1 MIKGTQG
8 AEGRKR
14 FVWCAVLL
22 AVLVASAAHAGEWEG
37 KQIAALPVAR
47 VYDPVVET
55 ASMGSS
61 ATRETINMQRAKEIE
76 MLEQVLAHPDSGKQ
90 TRADALSQ
98 KTDIVR
104 RMEFEAQAQACIENL
119 GIKNST
125 VLCGAQNM
133 TVFVPFEY
141 ASDEKM
147 RTAMI
152 DAVST
157 ITGIG
162 AESVKIILAKN
173 E

>member
-1 MIKGTQG
+1 
-8 AEGRKR
+8 
-14 FVWCAVLL
+14 
-22 AVLVASAAHAGEWEG
+22 
-37 KQIAALPVAR
+37 
-47 VYDPVVET
+47 
-55 ASMGSS
+55 
-61 ATRETINMQRAKEIE
+61 
-76 MLEQVLAHPDSGKQ
+76 
-90 TRADALSQ
+90 
-98 KTDIVR
+98 
-104 RMEFEAQAQACIENL
+104 MEFEAQAQACIENL